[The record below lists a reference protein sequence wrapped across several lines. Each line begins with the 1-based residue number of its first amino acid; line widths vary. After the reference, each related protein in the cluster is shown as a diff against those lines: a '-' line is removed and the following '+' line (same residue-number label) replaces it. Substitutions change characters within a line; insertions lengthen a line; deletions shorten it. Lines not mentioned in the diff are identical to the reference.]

1 MLLNKQCWENWISVC
16 RIRKVES
23 HPIKTLTQKWV
34 KDLNKRNENLEIL
47 EKTVWKIL
55 KIQDRQ

>member
-1 MLLNKQCWENWISVC
+1 MPINRQCWENWILLC
-16 RIRKVES
+16 RIRKLES
-23 HPIKTLTQKWV
+23 HSIKTLSQKWI
-34 KDLNKRNENLEIL
+34 KELNKRNENLEIL